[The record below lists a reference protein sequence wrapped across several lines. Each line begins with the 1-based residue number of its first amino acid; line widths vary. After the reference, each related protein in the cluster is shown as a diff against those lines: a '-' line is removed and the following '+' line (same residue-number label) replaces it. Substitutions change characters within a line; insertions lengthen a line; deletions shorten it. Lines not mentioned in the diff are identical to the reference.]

1 MKNAYER
8 ILNLPRHESKR
19 HPKMTL
25 LNRAAQF
32 APFAALTG
40 YEESIGEEARLT
52 EAETEVSETEASRL
66 NEALQRLSEHVK
78 EAPKVRFRYFTP
90 DDRKQSGAYETVEG
104 QVRRIS
110 LEERKMYL
118 VDRRVFL
125 LDRIHALECL
135 I

>member
-52 EAETEVSETEASRL
+52 EAETEVSETEAAGL
-66 NEALQRLSEHVK
+66 NEALQRISAHVK

-90 DDRKQSGAYETVEG
+90 DERKQGGAYETVEG